1 MQRWSGKAIDAGS
14 SLGPMTI
21 FDFIV
26 IFVLVVSVAISIWR
40 GLAREVLSLLSWIGA
55 FWLAQLF
62 AGLTSSVLPNSLS
75 NPGIR
80 IAVAFIAVLML
91 SLLIFGITSAFIV
104 HLVKVAGLTTTD
116 RTLGAVFGVLRGA
129 LIVVILV
136 LVAGMTSAPRHV
148 YWKEALFRPPLV
160 QVALWVKTCLPPELS
175 RRINIE

>member
-1 MQRWSGKAIDAGS
+1 
-14 SLGPMTI
+14 MTI

-62 AGLTSSVLPNSLS
+62 AGLTASVLPNSLT

-80 IAVAFIAVLML
+80 IAVGFVAVLML
-91 SLLIFGITSAFIV
+91 SLLVFGITSAFIV
-104 HLVKVAGLTTTD
+104 HLVKVAGLTATD

-136 LVAGMTSAPRHV
+136 LVAGMTSAPRQA
-148 YWKEALFRPPLV
+148 YWKDALFRPPLV
-160 QVALWVKTCLPPELS
+160 HIALWVKTSLPPEVS
-175 RRINIE
+175 RRIDIE